1 MAANKR
7 SHSGNNN
14 IEGIFELLE
23 MMLGGGLVFVKKK
36 KLRLLLVP
44 ESPFF
49 FFWRGGTNTKVV
61 GNQHTRLIDSV

>member
-14 IEGIFELLE
+14 IEGIFKPLE
-23 MMLGGGLVFVKKK
+23 MMLAGLVFVKKK

-44 ESPFF
+44 EST
-49 FFWRGGTNTKVV
+49 FFWGGEP
-61 GNQHTRLIDSV
+61 QSAC